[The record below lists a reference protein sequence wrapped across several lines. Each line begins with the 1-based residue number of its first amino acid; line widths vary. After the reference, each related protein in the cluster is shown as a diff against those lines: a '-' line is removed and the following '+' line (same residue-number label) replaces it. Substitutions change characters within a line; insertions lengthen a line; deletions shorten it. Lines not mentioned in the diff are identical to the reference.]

1 MALDDPHPTAG
12 GGPTPASARRAD
24 TTALSEA
31 ELLAGSELLPC
42 GRPLLDAWRQARSP
56 GAAAPDAHAGD
67 CLHCRQAVEGLR
79 ALDQATRSLRAEE
92 QPDGHGLANRVI
104 NAVRAEVR
112 LGASLPLDDPDH
124 ALRIAES
131 AAAKVLRRAADTV
144 PGVRAVSCRLTPTPD
159 DSAVHVVMT
168 LATTLDRPLRERA
181 ARVRR
186 AVLHAAQHTLGLAV
200 TEVDLDIN
208 SLLDPLHAPR
218 DDAPAA
224 TVR

>member
-1 MALDDPHPTAG
+1 MALDDPHPTSG
-12 GGPTPASARRAD
+12 GGPTPPGARRAD

-31 ELLAGSELLPC
+31 ELLAGGELLPC
-42 GRPLLDAWRQARSP
+42 GRPLRDVWRQARSP
-56 GAAAPDAHAGD
+56 GAAAPDAHTGG
-67 CLHCRQAVEGLR
+67 CPHCRQAFEGLR
-79 ALDQATRSLRAEE
+79 ALDRATRSLRAEE
-92 QPDGHGLANRVI
+92 QPDVHGLTNRVI

-124 ALRIAES
+124 DLRIAEN
-131 AAAKVLRRAADTV
+131 AAAKVLRHAADTV

-159 DSAVHVVMT
+159 DSAVHVAMT

-181 ARVRR
+181 ACVRR

-208 SLLDPLHAPR
+208 SLLDPLQAPR

-224 TVR
+224 TGR